1 MIDLAMA
8 LTNKTEEIK
17 TDVENIYA
25 LEKNISQVIFEF
37 LFEFLNN
44 IYSFSIIGLT
54 PNNVVELMKQSEQLL
69 VIFLVN

>member
-8 LTNKTEEIK
+8 LTNNTGEIK

-69 VIFLVN
+69 VIFPVN

>member
-69 VIFLVN
+69 VIFPVN